1 MAGEGQGV
9 RDAPGGW
16 GSRRLSR
23 GIKPQARA
31 CKPIAG
37 GQVPRTGTG
46 SDHADCQPLT
56 VGGAVAAQEAALVI
70 DGRLAVND

>member
-9 RDAPGGW
+9 RDGPGFW
-16 GSRRLSR
+16 GRRRLSR

-31 CKPIAG
+31 GKPIAG
-37 GQVPRTGTG
+37 GQALRTGTR

-56 VGGAVAAQEAALVI
+56 VGGAVAAQDAALVI